1 MLMPA
6 YLRNSSNT
14 RTPRLLV
21 LVCLLL
27 SLLLLPAAPAR
38 GAVVA
43 GALSIVGYDDYDDDF
58 SLVVLEDISAGEVIY
73 FTNNGWS
80 NARAAFNGAA
90 ANQGAGL
97 ESMLKLTVHTTLT
110 PGSILTTA
118 QDGAAWS
125 WTTSGLIP
133 GQSAQGIDR
142 FSKLTLDYESDQIY
156 AFQAGELNPLL
167 HPTNFIHAVHMG
179 SAQHPT
185 FSDAVDTQTGATPTS
200 LASIPGGAVVL
211 SPGQHGDADGGNSEW
226 GVNMDSTQISVLQ
239 TSGATAEEWRQAL
252 ATGSA
257 WTSGGDQANIPSVS
271 LNVVPEPNRV
281 MLFTIGL
288 LTMTLRRQRK
298 RNICDNT

>member
-1 MLMPA
+1 MLLA
-6 YLRNSSNT
+6 L
-14 RTPRLLV
+14 
-21 LVCLLL
+21 
-27 SLLLLPAAPAR
+27 APAR

-58 SLVVLEDISAGEVIY
+58 SLVVLESISAGEVIY

-80 NARAAFNGAA
+80 NARSAFNGAA

-97 ESMLKLTVHTTLT
+97 ESLLKLTVHTELQ
-110 PGSILTTA
+110 PGSILSTA
-118 QDGAAWS
+118 QAGTGWS
-125 WTTSGLIP
+125 WTSSGLIP
-133 GQSAQGIDR
+133 GQSAQGLAQ

-167 HPTNFIHAVHMG
+167 NPTHFIHAVHMG

-185 FSDAVDTQTGATPTS
+185 FSDAVDTQTGATPSS
-200 LASIPGGAVVL
+200 LVSVPGGAVVL

-226 GVNMDSTQISVLQ
+226 GVDMDSAQITTLQ
-239 TSGATAEEWRQAL
+239 TAGATAEEWRQAL

-257 WTSGGDQANIPSVS
+257 WASGDAQMSSPGLS

-288 LTMTLRRQRK
+288 LTMTLRRYRK
-298 RNICDNT
+298 RNICDNTQKV

>member
-6 YLRNSSNT
+6 YLRNTSST
-14 RTPRLLV
+14 QMPRLLA
-21 LVCLLL
+21 LVALF
-27 SLLLLPAAPAR
+27 LLLLRPTSQA
-38 GAVVA
+38 AVVA

-58 SLVVLEDISAGEVIY
+58 SLVVLEPISAGEVIY

-80 NARAAFNGAA
+80 NAAGAFNGAGPH
-90 ANQGAGL
+90 QGAGL
-97 ESMLKLTVHTTLT
+97 ESLLKLTVHTALSA
-110 PGSILTTA
+110 GSILSTMQSTP
-118 QDGAAWS
+118 GWS

-133 GQSAQGIDR
+133 GQSAYGLAQ

-200 LASIPGGAVVL
+200 LASVPGGAVVL

-226 GVNMDSTQISVLQ
+226 GVNMESTQISVLQ
-239 TSGATAEEWRQAL
+239 TTGATAEEWRQAL

-257 WTSGGDQANIPSVS
+257 WTSGGDQANTPSVS

-288 LTMTLRRQRK
+288 LTMILQRQRK